1 MSRTKRSTRAKQPK
15 QPLQDLRTLAI
26 ARVEA
31 AKDAVESAKDAV
43 IARTG
48 EARSKAGKVV
58 ASLERVFE
66 QRVSGAISRLG
77 VPTAKEVRDLSRQ
90 VAQLKAS
97 VERLR
102 RARA

>member
-1 MSRTKRSTRAKQPK
+1 MSRTKRSTRAKQP
-15 QPLQDLRTLAI
+15 LQNLKTLAI

-31 AKDAVESAKDAV
+31 AKEAIEAAKETV
-43 IARTG
+43 IARTSV
-48 EARSKAGKVV
+48 ARGRAGKVV
-58 ASLERVFE
+58 SSLEKVFE
-66 QRVSGAISRLG
+66 QRVSGVISRLG

-90 VAQLKAS
+90 VSQLKAS

>member
-1 MSRTKRSTRAKQPK
+1 MSRSKRSIRAKA
-15 QPLQDLRTLAI
+15 LQNLKSLRTLAI

-31 AKDAVESAKDAV
+31 AKDAVETAREAV
-43 IARTG
+43 IARTN
-48 EARSKAGKVV
+48 
-58 ASLERVFE
+58 SLEKVFE
-66 QRVSGAISRLG
+66 QRVSRAISRLG
-77 VPTAKEVRDLSRQ
+77 VPSAREVRELSRQ

>member
-1 MSRTKRSTRAKQPK
+1 MSRTKRSTRAKQP
-15 QPLQDLRTLAI
+15 LQNFRTLAI
-26 ARVEA
+26 AKVEA
-31 AKDAVESAKDAV
+31 AKEAVEAAKEAV

-48 EARSKAGKVV
+48 EARSRASEVV
-58 ASLERVFE
+58 SSLEKVFE